1 MEIQTLNPAT
11 PRQRQRIEAF
21 LKRNGLRIDDMNYY
35 AAALDDDGEMIAGG
49 GLKDDVIKCVAVDDA
64 HKGEAIANTLVSHLI
79 SHANQEGYSCIKLF
93 TKPKN
98 RQLFESLSFRLL
110 AEAPEAILMETGIG
124 GISNTVK
131 ALKKIKEESEKYKE
145 YNKECREDSKECKED
160 SKECKED
167 CKECKE
173 DSKECKEEEKTNL
186 NTSTPQHLNTS
197 YLNTSTSQHLNTSYL
212 NTSTPH
218 HLTTTT
224 PPRGV
229 VVMNCNPF
237 TLGHRYLIEQAAK
250 QVKRLYVMVV
260 REDCSLFAYTE
271 RKAMVEQGVADIE
284 NVSVIDGSDYAIS
297 RATFPT
303 YFLKRL
309 DDAADTQMQLDLDL
323 FRRHIAPALG
333 ATVRFVGTEPTDQLT
348 RRYNQL
354 MHEALTD
361 VREIDRLAKDG
372 NAVSASRVRKA
383 MEQGDMNTIRQLVPP
398 TTLPYI
404 IAHLA
409 TQALQAELDTTPKP
423 GLVDKD
429 NNGAHRDMDHAL
441 MQLSINTLHP
451 YFMRLALLGFAD
463 TLPSHTAIRDT
474 GIEAEKAMLAAT
486 NGVNTHKGALFS
498 MGLAVVAAAYEEKKA
513 AANKEE
519 REEERKKEEKGKERG
534 KEEREDSQVP
544 LKSLESLE
552 SLAPLAPIESL
563 ASPLSSLQLT
573 IKSLAASFPDTSGT
587 HGSKAK
593 QLSNGTTTIKGALD
607 NAREGYEKLFAEWL
621 PFYNERRKSHDAH
634 ALHKTLLRIMCDLDD
649 TNIIYRTNFA
659 TAEQVKQEARAL
671 LDNFKEAYA
680 AESKEK
686 CTSTIEECASAIE
699 EKCASAELLALKD
712 MDHRYTARNI
722 SPGGAADMLSLT
734 VFIGSIQTY

>member
-35 AAALDDDGEMIAGG
+35 AAVLDDDGEMIAGG

-64 HKGEAIANTLVSHLI
+64 HKGEAIANTLISHLI
-79 SHANQEGYSCIKLF
+79 SHANQEGYGCIKLF

-124 GISNTVK
+124 GISNTVE
-131 ALKKIKEESEKYKE
+131 ALKKIKEKSEKYKE
-145 YNKECREDSKECKED
+145 YNKECKEDSKKCKED
-160 SKECKED
+160 SKK
-167 CKECKE
+167 CKE

-186 NTSTPQHLNTS
+186 NTSTPQHLNTP
-197 YLNTSTSQHLNTSYL
+197 YLNTSTPQHLNTSYL
-212 NTSTPH
+212 P
-218 HLTTTT
+218 TT
-224 PPRGV
+224 PPHGGV

-250 QVKRLYVMVV
+250 QVERLYVMVV

-284 NVSVIDGSDYAIS
+284 NVNVIDGSDYAIS

-309 DDAADTQMQLDLDL
+309 DDAADTQMLLDLDL

-354 MHEALTD
+354 MHEALKD
-361 VREIDRLAKDG
+361 VRETARLEKDG
-372 NAVSASRVRKA
+372 YAVSASRVRKA
-383 MEQGDMNTIRQLVPP
+383 MEEGDMNTIRQLVPP

-429 NNGAHRDMDHAL
+429 NNGAHRDMDYAL

-451 YFMRLALLGFAD
+451 YFVRLALLGFAD
-463 TLPSHTAIRDT
+463 TLPSHTVIRDA

-486 NGVNTHKGALFS
+486 NSVNTHKGALFS

-513 AANKEE
+513 ANKEE
-519 REEERKKEEKGKERG
+519 RGKEKEKEKEERGKERE
-534 KEEREDSQVP
+534 KEEREDSLVSIEN
-544 LKSLESLE
+544 LT
-552 SLAPLAPIESL
+552 PIESL

-573 IKSLAASFPDTSGT
+573 IKALAASFPYTSGT
-587 HGSKAK
+587 HGSKVK

-621 PFYNERRKSHDAH
+621 PFYNERRKNHDAH

-649 TNIIYRTNFA
+649 TNVIYRTNVA
-659 TAEQVKQEARAL
+659 TAEEVKQEARAL
-671 LDNFKEAYA
+671 LANFEEAYA
-680 AESKEK
+680 AQDKEK
-686 CTSTIEECASAIE
+686 CASAIE

-712 MDHRYTARNI
+712 MDRRYTARNI

>member
-35 AAALDDDGEMIAGG
+35 AAVLDDDGEMIAGG

-79 SHANQEGYSCIKLF
+79 SHANQEGYGCIKLF
-93 TKPKN
+93 TKPEN

-110 AEAPEAILMETGIG
+110 AKAPEAILMETGIG
-124 GISNTVK
+124 GISNTVE

-145 YNKECREDSKECKED
+145 YNKECKEDSKKCKED
-160 SKECKED
+160 SKECKEV
-167 CKECKE
+167 
-173 DSKECKEEEKTNL
+173 EKTNL
-186 NTSTPQHLNTS
+186 NTTTPQHLNTS
-197 YLNTSTSQHLNTSYL
+197 YLNTSTHQHLNT
-212 NTSTPH
+212 
-218 HLTTTT
+218 T
-224 PPRGV
+224 PPRGGV

-250 QVKRLYVMVV
+250 QVERLYVMVV

-284 NVSVIDGSDYAIS
+284 NVNVIDGSDYAIS

-309 DDAADTQMQLDLDL
+309 DDAADTQMLLDLDL

-354 MHEALTD
+354 MHEALKD
-361 VREIDRLAKDG
+361 VRETARLEKDG
-372 NAVSASRVRKA
+372 YAVSASRVRKA
-383 MEQGDMNTIRQLVPP
+383 MEEGDMNTIRQLVPP

-423 GLVDKD
+423 GLVDKE
-429 NNGAHRDMDHAL
+429 NNGAHRDMDYAL

-451 YFMRLALLGFAD
+451 YFVRLALLGFSD
-463 TLPSHTAIRDT
+463 TLPSHTVIRDA

-498 MGLAVVAAAYEEKKA
+498 MGLAVVAAAYKEKKA

-519 REEERKKEEKGKERG
+519 RGKEERKEERG
-534 KEEREDSQVP
+534 KEREKEEKEEKEDSQV
-544 LKSLESLE
+544 SIE
-552 SLAPLAPIESL
+552 SLAPRESQ

-573 IKSLAASFPDTSGT
+573 IKALAASFPDTSGT

-607 NAREGYEKLFAEWL
+607 NAREGYEKLFTEWL

-649 TNIIYRTNFA
+649 TNVIYRTNVA
-659 TAEQVKQEARAL
+659 TAEEVKQEARAL
-671 LDNFKEAYA
+671 LASFEEAYA
-680 AESKEK
+680 AQDKEK
-686 CTSTIEECASAIE
+686 CASAIE

-712 MDHRYTARNI
+712 MDRRYTERNI

>member
-35 AAALDDDGEMIAGG
+35 AAVLDDDGEMIAGG

-79 SHANQEGYSCIKLF
+79 SHANQEGYGCIKLF

-124 GISNTVK
+124 GISNTVE

-145 YNKECREDSKECKED
+145 YNKECKED
-160 SKECKED
+160 N
-167 CKECKE
+167 KECKE

-186 NTSTPQHLNTS
+186 NTTTPQHLNTS
-197 YLNTSTSQHLNTSYL
+197 YLNTTTPQHLNTLYL
-212 NTSTPH
+212 NTSTPQ
-218 HLTTTT
+218 HLNTTMQPT
-224 PPRGV
+224 GCI
-229 VVMNCNPF
+229 VMNCNPF

-250 QVKRLYVMVV
+250 QVERLYVMVV

-309 DDAADTQMQLDLDL
+309 DDAADTQMLLDLDL

-354 MHEALTD
+354 MHEALKD
-361 VREIDRLAKDG
+361 VREINRLEKDG

-383 MEQGDMNTIRQLVPP
+383 MEEGDMNTIRQLVPP

-429 NNGAHRDMDHAL
+429 NNGAHRDMDYAL

-451 YFMRLALLGFAD
+451 YFVRLAFLGFAD
-463 TLPSHTAIRDT
+463 TLPSHTVIRDA
-474 GIEAEKAMLAAT
+474 GIEAEKAMLEAT

-513 AANKEE
+513 AANKEVRGKE
-519 REEERKKEEKGKERG
+519 REEEY
-534 KEEREDSQVP
+534 
-544 LKSLESLE
+544 
-552 SLAPLAPIESL
+552 
-563 ASPLSSLQLT
+563 LSSLQLT
-573 IKSLAASFPDTSGT
+573 IKALAASFPDTSGT

-649 TNIIYRTNFA
+649 TNVIYRTNVA
-659 TAEQVKQEARAL
+659 TAEEVKQEARAL
-671 LDNFKEAYA
+671 LASFEEAYA
-680 AESKEK
+680 AEDKEK
-686 CTSTIEECASAIE
+686 CASAIE

-712 MDHRYTARNI
+712 MDRRYTERNI

>member
-35 AAALDDDGEMIAGG
+35 AAVLDDDGEMIAGG

-79 SHANQEGYSCIKLF
+79 SHANQEGYGCIKLF

-124 GISNTVK
+124 GISNTVE

-145 YNKECREDSKECKED
+145 YNKECKED
-160 SKECKED
+160 N
-167 CKECKE
+167 KECKE

-186 NTSTPQHLNTS
+186 NTSTSQHLNTSYLNTTTPQHLNTS
-197 YLNTSTSQHLNTSYL
+197 YLNTSTPQHLNTSYL
-212 NTSTPH
+212 NTSTPQH
-218 HLTTTT
+218 HNTTMQPT
-224 PPRGV
+224 GCI
-229 VVMNCNPF
+229 VMNCNPF

-250 QVKRLYVMVV
+250 QVERLYVMVV

-309 DDAADTQMQLDLDL
+309 DDAADTQMLLDLDL

-354 MHEALTD
+354 MHEALKD
-361 VREIDRLAKDG
+361 VREINRLEKDG

-383 MEQGDMNTIRQLVPP
+383 MEEGDMNTIRQLVPP

-451 YFMRLALLGFAD
+451 YFVRLAFLGFAD
-463 TLPSHTAIRDT
+463 TLPSHTVIRDA
-474 GIEAEKAMLAAT
+474 GIEAEKAMLEAT

-513 AANKEE
+513 AANKEVRGKEE
-519 REEERKKEEKGKERG
+519 REKERE
-534 KEEREDSQVP
+534 KEEREDSQV
-544 LKSLESLE
+544 SLEN
-552 SLAPLAPIESL
+552 LAPLESL

-573 IKSLAASFPDTSGT
+573 IKALAASFPDTSGT
-587 HGSKAK
+587 HGSRAK

-649 TNIIYRTNFA
+649 TNVIYRTNVV
-659 TAEQVKQEARAL
+659 TAEEVKQEARAL
-671 LDNFKEAYA
+671 LASFEEAYA
-680 AESKEK
+680 AEDKEK
-686 CTSTIEECASAIE
+686 CASAIE

-712 MDHRYTARNI
+712 MDRRYTERNI

-734 VFIGSIQTY
+734 VFIGIIQTY

>member
-35 AAALDDDGEMIAGG
+35 AAVLNDDGEMIAGG

-79 SHANQEGYSCIKLF
+79 SHANQKGYSCIKLF

-124 GISNTVK
+124 GISNTVE

-145 YNKECREDSKECKED
+145 YNKECKED
-160 SKECKED
+160 SKKCKENT
-167 CKECKE
+167 
-173 DSKECKEEEKTNL
+173 SYL
-186 NTSTPQHLNTS
+186 NTSTPQHLNT
-197 YLNTSTSQHLNTSYL
+197 TMQPT
-212 NTSTPH
+212 
-218 HLTTTT
+218 
-224 PPRGV
+224 GCI
-229 VVMNCNPF
+229 VMNCNPF

-250 QVKRLYVMVV
+250 QVEQLYVMVV

-284 NVSVIDGSDYAIS
+284 NVNVIDGSDYTIS

-303 YFLKRL
+303 YFLKRR
-309 DDAADTQMQLDLDL
+309 DDAADTQMLLDLDL

-354 MHEALTD
+354 MHETLKD
-361 VREIDRLAKDG
+361 VREIDRLEKDG

-383 MEQGDMNTIRQLVPP
+383 MEEGDMNTIRQLVPP

-409 TQALQAELDTTPKP
+409 TRALHAELDTTPKP

-429 NNGAHRDMDHAL
+429 NSGAHRDMDHAL
-441 MQLSINTLHP
+441 MSRSIRAIHP
-451 YFMRLALLGFAD
+451 YFVRLALLGFAAD
-463 TLPSHTAIRDT
+463 MPSHDDIVKT
-474 GIEAEKAMLAAT
+474 GIETERAMFEAT
-486 NGVNTHKGALFS
+486 NGVNTYKGALFS
-498 MGLAVVAAAYEEKKA
+498 MGLAVVAAAGKA
-513 AANKEE
+513 WQGSSITPQTLSAAISK
-519 REEERKKEEKGKERG
+519 
-534 KEEREDSQVP
+534 
-544 LKSLESLE
+544 
-552 SLAPLAPIESL
+552 LAFA
-563 ASPLSSLQLT
+563 
-573 IKSLAASFPDTSGT
+573 FPDTKGT

-593 QLSNGTTTIKGALD
+593 QTAASETATFKGALD
-607 NAREGYEKLFAEWL
+607 NAREGYPMLFNDWL
-621 PFYNERRKSHDAH
+621 PFYANLSKNGEPH
-634 ALHKTLLRIMCDLDD
+634 ALHLTLLRIMCDLDD
-649 TNIIYRTNFA
+649 TNIVYRTSLA
-659 TAEQVKQEARAL
+659 MMKQVKEESRDVLSRWSEATHGTPQADGGTN
-671 LDNFKEAYA
+671 LD
-680 AESKEK
+680 
-686 CTSTIEECASAIE
+686 TI
-699 EKCASAELLALKD
+699 LGD
-712 MDHRYTARNI
+712 MNRSFVQRNI
-722 SPGGAADMLSLT
+722 SPGGSADMLSLV
-734 VFIGSIQTY
+734 VFINGVLG

>member
-21 LKRNGLRIDDMNYY
+21 LKRNALRIDDMNYY
-35 AAALDDDGEMIAGG
+35 AAVLDDDGEMIAGG

-79 SHANQEGYSCIKLF
+79 SHANQEGYGCIKLF

-124 GISNTVK
+124 GISNTVE

-145 YNKECREDSKECKED
+145 YNKECKED
-160 SKECKED
+160 SKKCKENT
-167 CKECKE
+167 
-173 DSKECKEEEKTNL
+173 SYL
-186 NTSTPQHLNTS
+186 NTSTPQHLNT
-197 YLNTSTSQHLNTSYL
+197 TMQPT
-212 NTSTPH
+212 
-218 HLTTTT
+218 
-224 PPRGV
+224 GCI
-229 VVMNCNPF
+229 VMNCNPF

-250 QVKRLYVMVV
+250 QVERLYVMVV

-309 DDAADTQMQLDLDL
+309 DDAADTQMLLDLDL

-354 MHEALTD
+354 MHEALKD
-361 VREIDRLAKDG
+361 VREINRLEKDG

-383 MEQGDMNTIRQLVPP
+383 MEEGDMNTIRQLVPP

-451 YFMRLALLGFAD
+451 YFVRLAFLGFAD
-463 TLPSHTAIRDT
+463 TLPSHTVIRDT
-474 GIEAEKAMLAAT
+474 GIEAEKAMLEAT

-513 AANKEE
+513 AANKEVRGKE
-519 REEERKKEEKGKERG
+519 REEEY
-534 KEEREDSQVP
+534 
-544 LKSLESLE
+544 
-552 SLAPLAPIESL
+552 
-563 ASPLSSLQLT
+563 LSSLQLT
-573 IKSLAASFPDTSGT
+573 IKALAASFPDTSGT

-607 NAREGYEKLFAEWL
+607 NAHEGYEKLFAEWL

-634 ALHKTLLRIMCDLDD
+634 ALHKTLLRIMCNIDD
-649 TNIIYRTNFA
+649 TNVIYRTNVV
-659 TAEQVKQEARAL
+659 TAEEVKQEARAL
-671 LDNFKEAYA
+671 LASFEEAYA
-680 AESKEK
+680 AEDKEK
-686 CTSTIEECASAIE
+686 CASAIE

-712 MDHRYTARNI
+712 MDRRYTERNI

-734 VFIGSIQTY
+734 VFIGSILTY